1 MFTNPVV
8 WLTLITLTVFIVL
21 YISGRIHDFRFWNNG
36 ICEASGIR
44 WKMFDTDSQG
54 SRGYT
59 DGQGHYCWI
68 SHKDVDRSY
77 VHIRE

>member
-8 WLTLITLTVFIVL
+8 WLVIITLVVFGVIYV
-21 YISGRIHDFRFWNNG
+21 SGRIHDLRVWNNG
-36 ICEASGIR
+36 ICEASGFR
-44 WKMFDTDSQG
+44 WKRFDTDSHG
-54 SRGYT
+54 NRGYT

-68 SHKDVDRSY
+68 SHKDVDQSY